1 MLCDTAGL
9 DKHRNSHLE
18 GNSQKNKKRPL
29 LNMTYCLSPS
39 DPIYIAH
46 AVIDG
51 HVGES
56 GCRLPISH
64 CNHQPQ

>member
-1 MLCDTAGL
+1 
-9 DKHRNSHLE
+9 
-18 GNSQKNKKRPL
+18 
-29 LNMTYCLSPS
+29 MTYCLSPP
-39 DPIYIAH
+39 DPIYIPH

-56 GCRLPISH
+56 GCRLTISH